1 MRRSK
6 RDGLGEWG
14 GLMGLRVTGLSG
26 WDRAYQKE
34 ASPATYM
41 SIELNILTLEMS
53 GVDRRPAKEGEEV
66 GANEFSVCSY
76 YMEPM
81 HGLGERVL
89 RARAVLGNLFPAC
102 CAAPPAR
109 MQQMQSP
116 LLCARGCRAMFAACQ
131 GRVRAATCGARIPG
145 RRARWGGQIA
155 AWADLEEGVEAT
167 LDSFHRS
174 KTDFFPWS

>member
-1 MRRSK
+1 MGGSGGLERAGVRRSSGRTKKQLSK
-6 RDGLGEWG
+6 RSD
-14 GLMGLRVTGLSG
+14 
-26 WDRAYQKE
+26 
-34 ASPATYM
+34 
-41 SIELNILTLEMS
+41 ELICINILTLEMS

-66 GANEFSVCSY
+66 GANEFSVCPY

-109 MQQMQSP
+109 MRQMQSP

-145 RRARWGGQIA
+145 RRALGWANCGMGGPRR
-155 AWADLEEGVEAT
+155 
-167 LDSFHRS
+167 RS
-174 KTDFFPWS
+174 

>member
-1 MRRSK
+1 MGGSGGLERAGVRRSSGRTKKQLSK
-6 RDGLGEWG
+6 RSD
-14 GLMGLRVTGLSG
+14 
-26 WDRAYQKE
+26 
-34 ASPATYM
+34 
-41 SIELNILTLEMS
+41 ELICINILTLEMS

-66 GANEFSVCSY
+66 GANEFSVRSY

-109 MQQMQSP
+109 MRQMQSP
-116 LLCARGCRAMFAACQ
+116 LLCARGCRAMFAARAKVACVRPHAAP
-131 GRVRAATCGARIPG
+131 GFRVV
-145 RRARWGGQIA
+145 ARWGGQIA

-167 LDSFHRS
+167 LDSFHRN
-174 KTDFFPWS
+174 KTEFFPWS